1 VEDGWLGRSTVV
13 VACAAAG
20 TGFSGQTPV
29 NSCSGWVRDAWGCTV
44 ETEVGFIAAGA
55 GVGAGLT
62 QRRAARAG

>member
-13 VACAAAG
+13 MACAAAG